1 MAQMV
6 ENLPAMQ
13 ETQVSFLGLE
23 YRLEEDNGHFLRL
36 GTQAG
41 LGHRGV
47 GGVISLGPLL
57 DIQGK
62 HPRASSAKT
71 RGFHTQLDEG
81 PVHLFHWGLPWW
93 LRW

>member
-1 MAQMV
+1 MTVFTVKYLQIKV
-6 ENLPAMQ
+6 P
-13 ETQVSFLGLE
+13 TWKGLE
-23 YRLEEDNGHFLRL
+23 SLWGFSNGHFLHL

-62 HPRASSAKT
+62 
-71 RGFHTQLDEG
+71 
-81 PVHLFHWGLPWW
+81 
-93 LRW
+93 